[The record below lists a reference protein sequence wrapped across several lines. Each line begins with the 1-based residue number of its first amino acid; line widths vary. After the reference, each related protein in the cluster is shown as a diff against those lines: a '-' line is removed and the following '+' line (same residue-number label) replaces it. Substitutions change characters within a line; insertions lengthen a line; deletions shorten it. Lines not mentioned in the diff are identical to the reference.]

1 MNNPVP
7 LEMLGVMNGVLLV
20 TGGSRGIGAAVAVL
34 AAKQGY
40 DVAVNFREDERA
52 ASAIVEAVRSSGVR
66 ALPLKGDVAVEA
78 DVVRMFEAVDTFGP
92 LKALVNNAGIS
103 GGFSRVADLKADV
116 LARVLAVNVI
126 GTMLCCREAVRRLST
141 VWGGDGGAIV
151 NLSSLAAK
159 RGGGGEWVH
168 YAASK
173 GAIDTLTV
181 GLARE
186 IAAEGVRV
194 NAVAPG
200 IVDTEMHLAAGDP
213 HRAKRTGATV
223 PIGRAAT
230 PHEIA
235 EAVMWL
241 VSPAASYVTG
251 TILEAGG
258 GR

>member
-1 MNNPVP
+1 
-7 LEMLGVMNGVLLV
+7 MNGVLLV

-34 AAKQGY
+34 AAKHGF
-40 DVAVNFREDERA
+40 DVAVNYREDERA

-66 ALPLKGDVAVEA
+66 ALALKGDVGVEA
-78 DVVRMFEAVDTFGP
+78 DIVRMFEAVDTFGP
-92 LKALVNNAGIS
+92 LRALVNNAGIT
-103 GGFSRVADLKADV
+103 GGFSRVADLKGPT
-116 LARVLAVNVI
+116 LERLLAVNVT
-126 GTMLCCREAVRRLST
+126 GAMLCAREAVRRLST
-141 VWGGDGGAIV
+141 VWGGDGGSIV

-159 RGGGGEWVH
+159 LGGGGEWVH

-173 GAIDTLTV
+173 GAINTFTV

-186 IAAEGVRV
+186 VAAEGVRV
-194 NAVAPG
+194 NAVAAG
-200 IVDTEMHLAAGDP
+200 IVDTEMHVAAGDP

-235 EAVMWL
+235 EAVVWL
-241 VSPAASYVTG
+241 SSPAASYVTG

>member
-1 MNNPVP
+1 
-7 LEMLGVMNGVLLV
+7 MNGVLLV
-20 TGGSRGIGAAVAVL
+20 TGGSRGIGAAVAAL
-34 AAKQGY
+34 AAKNGF
-40 DVAVNFREDERA
+40 DVAVNYREDERA
-52 ASAIVEAVRSSGVR
+52 ASAVVEGVRSNGVR
-66 ALPLKGDVAVEA
+66 GLAIKADVAVEA

-92 LKALVNNAGIS
+92 LKVLVNNAGIT
-103 GGFSRVADLKADV
+103 GGFARVADLKAPA
-116 LARVLAVNVI
+116 LERMLAVNVTGAI
-126 GTMLCCREAVRRLST
+126 LCAREAVRRLST
-141 VWGGDGGAIV
+141 VWGGDGGSIV

-159 RGGGGEWVH
+159 LGGGGEWVH

-173 GAIDTLTV
+173 GAIQTFTV

-186 IAAEGVRV
+186 VAAEGVRV
-194 NAVAPG
+194 NAVAAG

-223 PIGRAAT
+223 PLGRAAT

-235 EAVMWL
+235 EAILWL
-241 VSPAASYVTG
+241 CSPAASYVTG

>member
-1 MNNPVP
+1 
-7 LEMLGVMNGVLLV
+7 MNGVLLV

-34 AAKQGY
+34 AAKNGF
-40 DVAVNFREDERA
+40 DVAVNYREDERA
-52 ASAIVEAVRSSGVR
+52 ASAIAEAVRSNGVR
-66 ALPLKGDVAVEA
+66 ALVLKGDVAVES

-92 LKALVNNAGIS
+92 LKALVNNAGVT
-103 GGFSRVADLKADV
+103 GGFSRVADLKAAA
-116 LARVLAVNVI
+116 LERVLAVNVVGAI
-126 GTMLCCREAVRRLST
+126 LCAREAVRRLST
-141 VWGGDGGAIV
+141 VWGGDGGSIV
-151 NLSSLAAK
+151 NVSSIAA
-159 RGGGGEWVH
+159 RLGGGGEWAH

-173 GAIDTLTV
+173 GAIETFTV

-186 IAAEGVRV
+186 VAAEGVRV
-194 NAVAPG
+194 NCVSPG

-213 HRAKRTGATV
+213 HRAKRTGSTV

-235 EAVMWL
+235 EPILWL
-241 VSPAASYVTG
+241 ISPAASYVTG

>member
-1 MNNPVP
+1 
-7 LEMLGVMNGVLLV
+7 MNGVMLV

-34 AAKQGY
+34 AARNGF
-40 DVAVNFREDERA
+40 DVAVNYREDERA

-66 ALPLKGDVAVEA
+66 GLAIKVDVAVEA

-92 LKALVNNAGIS
+92 LKALVNNAGIT
-103 GGFSRVADLKADV
+103 GGFARVADLNGPA
-116 LARVLAVNVI
+116 LERMLAVNVTGAI
-126 GTMLCCREAVRRLST
+126 LCAREAVRRLST
-141 VWGGDGGAIV
+141 VWGGDGGSIV
-151 NLSSLAAK
+151 NVSSLAAK
-159 RGGGGEWVH
+159 LGGAGEWVH

-173 GAIDTLTV
+173 GAIQTFTV

-186 IAAEGVRV
+186 VAGEGVRV
-194 NAVAPG
+194 NAVAAG

-235 EAVMWL
+235 EAIVWL
-241 VSPAASYVTG
+241 TSPAASYVTG

>member
-1 MNNPVP
+1 
-7 LEMLGVMNGVLLV
+7 MNGVMLV

-34 AAKQGY
+34 AARNGF
-40 DVAVNFREDERA
+40 DVAVNYREDERA
-52 ASAIVEAVRSSGVR
+52 ASAIVEAVRYSGVR
-66 ALPLKGDVAVEA
+66 GLAIKADVAVEA

-92 LKALVNNAGIS
+92 LKALVNNAGIT
-103 GGFSRVADLKADV
+103 GGFARVADLNGPA
-116 LARVLAVNVI
+116 LERMLAVNVTGAI
-126 GTMLCCREAVRRLST
+126 LCAREAVRRLST
-141 VWGGDGGAIV
+141 VWGGDGGSIV
-151 NLSSLAAK
+151 NVSSLAAK
-159 RGGGGEWVH
+159 LGGAGEWVH

-173 GAIDTLTV
+173 GAIQTFTV

-186 IAAEGVRV
+186 VAGEGVRV
-194 NAVAPG
+194 NAVAAG

-235 EAVMWL
+235 EAIVWL
-241 VSPAASYVTG
+241 TSPAASYVTG

>member
-1 MNNPVP
+1 
-7 LEMLGVMNGVLLV
+7 
-20 TGGSRGIGAAVAVL
+20 
-34 AAKQGY
+34 
-40 DVAVNFREDERA
+40 
-52 ASAIVEAVRSSGVR
+52 
-66 ALPLKGDVAVEA
+66 
-78 DVVRMFEAVDTFGP
+78 
-92 LKALVNNAGIS
+92 VNNAGIT
-103 GGFSRVADLKADV
+103 GGFARVADLKAPA
-116 LARVLAVNVI
+116 LERMLAVNVTGAI
-126 GTMLCCREAVRRLST
+126 LCAREAVRRLST
-141 VWGGDGGAIV
+141 VWGGDGGSIV

-159 RGGGGEWVH
+159 LGGGGEWVH

-173 GAIDTLTV
+173 GAIQTFTV

-194 NAVAPG
+194 NAVAAG

-223 PIGRAAT
+223 PLGRAAT

-235 EAVMWL
+235 EAILWL
-241 VSPAASYVTG
+241 CSPAASYVTG

>member
-1 MNNPVP
+1 
-7 LEMLGVMNGVLLV
+7 MNGVLLV
-20 TGGSRGIGAAVAVL
+20 TGGSRGIGAATAVL
-34 AAKQGY
+34 AAKHGF
-40 DVAVNFREDERA
+40 DVVVNYREDERA

-66 ALPLKGDVAVEA
+66 SLAIKADVAIEA

-92 LKALVNNAGIS
+92 LKALVNNAGVT
-103 GGFSRVADLKADV
+103 GGFARVADLKGPA
-116 LARVLAVNVI
+116 LERMLAVNVTGSI
-126 GTMLCCREAVRRLST
+126 LCAREAVRRLST
-141 VWGGDGGAIV
+141 VWGGDGGSIV

-159 RGGGGEWVH
+159 LGGAGEWVH

-173 GAIDTLTV
+173 GAIQSFTV

-186 IAAEGVRV
+186 VAGEGVRV
-194 NAVAPG
+194 NCVAAG

-235 EAVMWL
+235 EAIVWL
-241 VSPAASYVTG
+241 TSPAASYVTG

>member
-1 MNNPVP
+1 
-7 LEMLGVMNGVLLV
+7 MNGVLLV
-20 TGGSRGIGAAVAVL
+20 TGGSRGIGAAVATL
-34 AAKQGY
+34 AAQRGF
-40 DVAVNFREDERA
+40 DVAVNYREDERA

-66 ALPLKGDVAVEA
+66 GLAIKADVAVEA

-92 LKALVNNAGIS
+92 LKALVNNAGIT
-103 GGFSRVADLKADV
+103 GGFARVADLNGPA
-116 LARVLAVNVI
+116 LERMLAVNVTGAI
-126 GTMLCCREAVRRLST
+126 LCAREAVRRLST
-141 VWGGDGGAIV
+141 VWGGDGGSIV
-151 NLSSLAAK
+151 NVSSLAAK
-159 RGGGGEWVH
+159 LGGAGEWVH

-173 GAIDTLTV
+173 GAIQTFTV

-186 IAAEGVRV
+186 VAGEGVRV
-194 NAVAPG
+194 NAVAAG

-235 EAVMWL
+235 EAIVWL
-241 VSPAASYVTG
+241 TSPAASYVTG

>member
-1 MNNPVP
+1 
-7 LEMLGVMNGVLLV
+7 MNGVMLV

-34 AAKQGY
+34 AARNGF
-40 DVAVNFREDERA
+40 DVAVNYREDERA

-66 ALPLKGDVAVEA
+66 GLAIKADVAVEA

-92 LKALVNNAGIS
+92 LKALVNNAGIT
-103 GGFSRVADLKADV
+103 GGFARVADLNGPA
-116 LARVLAVNVI
+116 LERMLAVNVTGAI
-126 GTMLCCREAVRRLST
+126 LCAREAVRRLST
-141 VWGGDGGAIV
+141 VWGGDGGSIV
-151 NLSSLAAK
+151 NVSSLAAK
-159 RGGGGEWVH
+159 LGGAGEWVH

-173 GAIDTLTV
+173 GAIQTFTV

-186 IAAEGVRV
+186 VAGEGVRV
-194 NAVAPG
+194 NAVAAG

-235 EAVMWL
+235 EAIVWL
-241 VSPAASYVTG
+241 TSPAASYVTG

>member
-1 MNNPVP
+1 
-7 LEMLGVMNGVLLV
+7 
-20 TGGSRGIGAAVAVL
+20 
-34 AAKQGY
+34 
-40 DVAVNFREDERA
+40 
-52 ASAIVEAVRSSGVR
+52 
-66 ALPLKGDVAVEA
+66 
-78 DVVRMFEAVDTFGP
+78 
-92 LKALVNNAGIS
+92 
-103 GGFSRVADLKADV
+103 
-116 LARVLAVNVI
+116 
-126 GTMLCCREAVRRLST
+126 VRRLST
-141 VWGGDGGAIV
+141 VWGGDGGSIV
-151 NLSSLAAK
+151 NVSSLAAK
-159 RGGGGEWVH
+159 LGGGGEWVH

-173 GAIDTLTV
+173 GAINTLTV

-194 NAVAPG
+194 NAVAAG

-235 EAVMWL
+235 EAILWL
-241 VSPAASYVTG
+241 TSPAASYITG

>member
-1 MNNPVP
+1 
-7 LEMLGVMNGVLLV
+7 MNGVLLV
-20 TGGSRGIGAAVAVL
+20 TGGSRGIGAAVATL
-34 AAKQGY
+34 AAQRGF
-40 DVAVNFREDERA
+40 DVAVNYREDERA
-52 ASAIVEAVRSSGVR
+52 ASAIVEAVRSNGVR
-66 ALPLKGDVAVEA
+66 ALALKGDVSFEA

-92 LKALVNNAGIS
+92 LKALINNAGVT
-103 GGFSRVADLKADV
+103 GGFSRVADLKGPA
-116 LARVLAVNVI
+116 LERTFAVNVI
-126 GTMLCCREAVRRLST
+126 GAMLCAREAVRRLST
-141 VWGGDGGAIV
+141 VWGGDGGSIV
-151 NLSSLAAK
+151 NVSSLAAK
-159 RGGGGEWVH
+159 LGGGGEWVH

-173 GAIDTLTV
+173 GAINTITV

-186 IAAEGVRV
+186 VAAEGVRV
-194 NAVAPG
+194 NAVAAG

-235 EAVMWL
+235 EAILWL
-241 VSPAASYVTG
+241 TSPAASYITG

>member
-1 MNNPVP
+1 
-7 LEMLGVMNGVLLV
+7 MNGVMLV
-20 TGGSRGIGAAVAVL
+20 TGGSRGIGAAVALL
-34 AAKQGY
+34 AAKSGF
-40 DVAVNFREDERA
+40 DVAVNYREDERA
-52 ASAIVEAVRSSGVR
+52 ASAIVEAVRSNGVR
-66 ALPLKGDVAVEA
+66 ALAIKADVAVEA

-92 LKALVNNAGIS
+92 LKALVNNAGVT
-103 GGFSRVADLKADV
+103 GGFARVADLKAPA
-116 LARVLAVNVI
+116 LERMLAVNVTGAI
-126 GTMLCCREAVRRLST
+126 LCAREAVRRLST
-141 VWGGDGGAIV
+141 VWGGDGGSIV
-151 NLSSLAAK
+151 NVSSLAAK
-159 RGGGGEWVH
+159 LGGGGEWVH

-173 GAIDTLTV
+173 GAIQSFTV

-186 IAAEGVRV
+186 VAAEGVRV
-194 NAVAPG
+194 NCVAPG

-235 EAVMWL
+235 EAIVWL
-241 VSPAASYVTG
+241 TSPAASYITG

>member
-1 MNNPVP
+1 
-7 LEMLGVMNGVLLV
+7 MNGVLLV
-20 TGGSRGIGAAVAVL
+20 TGGSRGIGAAVATL
-34 AAKQGY
+34 AAQRGF
-40 DVAVNFREDERA
+40 DVAVNYREDERA
-52 ASAIVEAVRSSGVR
+52 ASAIVEAVRSNGVR
-66 ALPLKGDVAVEA
+66 GLALKGDVAVEA

-92 LKALVNNAGIS
+92 LKALVNNAGVT
-103 GGFSRVADLKADV
+103 GGFSRVADLNGPA
-116 LARVLAVNVI
+116 LERTFAVNVI
-126 GTMLCCREAVRRLST
+126 GALLCSREAVRRLSS
-141 VWGGDGGAIV
+141 VWGGDGGSIV
-151 NLSSLAAK
+151 NVSSLAAK
-159 RGGGGEWVH
+159 LGGGGEWVH

-173 GAIDTLTV
+173 GAINSMTI

-186 IAAEGVRV
+186 VAAEGVRV

-235 EAVMWL
+235 EAILWL
-241 VSPAASYVTG
+241 TSPAASYITG

>member
-1 MNNPVP
+1 
-7 LEMLGVMNGVLLV
+7 MNGVLLV
-20 TGGSRGIGAAVAVL
+20 TGGSRGIGAATAVL
-34 AAKQGY
+34 AAKNGY
-40 DVAVNFREDERA
+40 DVAVNYREDERA

-66 ALPLKGDVAVEA
+66 GLAVKADVAIEA
-78 DVVRMFEAVDTFGP
+78 DVVRMFESVDTFGP
-92 LKALVNNAGIS
+92 LKVLVNNAGIT
-103 GGFSRVADLKADV
+103 GGFARVADLKGPA
-116 LARVLAVNVI
+116 LERMLAVNVT
-126 GTMLCCREAVRRLST
+126 GTILCAREAVRRLST
-141 VWGGDGGAIV
+141 VWGGDGGSIV

-159 RGGGGEWVH
+159 LGGGGEWAH

-173 GAIDTLTV
+173 GAIQSFTV

-186 IAAEGVRV
+186 VAAEGVRV

-235 EAVMWL
+235 EAILWL
-241 VSPAASYVTG
+241 CSPAASYVTG